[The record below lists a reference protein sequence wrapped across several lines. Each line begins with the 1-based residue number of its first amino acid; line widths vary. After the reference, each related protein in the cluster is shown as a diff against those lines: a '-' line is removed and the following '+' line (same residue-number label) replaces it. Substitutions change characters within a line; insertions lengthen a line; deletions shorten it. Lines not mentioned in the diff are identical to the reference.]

1 MINLIGGDLYQ
12 WDTGRLAVITT
23 ENNMSIHEVHFT
35 NSSMDSAYVVNT
47 YKHDGILLCA
57 IPNVILQVPI
67 ALICYEMTRTDSGEM
82 TVSKTSFPVR
92 KRNKPQD
99 YVYEESEVLNYETL
113 AKTALTDQELSDLI
127 EELNRGE

>member
-12 WDTGRLAVITT
+12 WDTGRIAVITT
-23 ENNMSIHEVHFT
+23 KSDIAIHEVHFT

-47 YKHDGILLCA
+47 YEHEGALLCA
-57 IPNVILQVPI
+57 IPNIILQVPI
-67 ALICYEMTRTDSGEM
+67 ALICYEMTRTDSGEI

-99 YVYEESEVLNYETL
+99 YVYLESEILNYETL
-113 AKTALTDQELSDLI
+113 ANTALTDQELSALI
-127 EELNRGE
+127 DELNGGE

>member
-23 ENNMSIHEVHFT
+23 ENNMAIHEVHFT

-47 YKHDGILLCA
+47 YEHEGALFCA
-57 IPNVILQVPI
+57 IPNVILQVAREI
-67 ALICYEMTRTDSGEM
+67 ICYEMTRTDSGEM
-82 TVSKTSFPVR
+82 TVSETKFPVN

-99 YVYEESEVLNYETL
+99 YVYLESEILNYETL
-113 AKTALTDQELSDLI
+113 ANTALTDQELSALI
-127 EELNRGE
+127 DELNGGE